1 MIWGSISACTAAV
14 QSYEALL
21 GVRVLL
27 GVSEAV
33 FFPGAIYLL
42 SSWYAKNELGV
53 RIAGQRDLLKN
64 QKKRFLADTDMF
76 SGLYFFQQFGNAF
89 GGLIAAGLLRLDG
102 VHGIAGWRWLFI
114 V

>member
-1 MIWGSISACTAAV
+1 MIWGTISACTAAV

-42 SSWYAKNELGV
+42 SAWYSKHELGV
-53 RIAGQRDLLKN
+53 RIAGRCKN
-64 QKKRFLADTDMF
+64 QTLFKWQRLTRA
-76 SGLYFFQQFGNAF
+76 GLYFFQQFGNAF